1 MGNEAASLV
10 LSISGNMMRSP
21 LTAWDMPHGTHLWG
35 HQAAVSAP
43 IHVPAGK
50 RQLQAGALVSQ
61 AAAEVSDHQPGAA
74 IWEGT
79 GRGEGLIFSESP
91 S

>member
-1 MGNEAASLV
+1 MAQDTL
-10 LSISGNMMRSP
+10 RR
-21 LTAWDMPHGTHLWG
+21 THLWS

-43 IHVPAGK
+43 IHIPAGE

-61 AAAEVSDHQPGAA
+61 AAAKVCDHQPGAA
-74 IWEGT
+74 IWG
-79 GRGEGLIFSESP
+79 GDRQRGVMDSLGFQRP

>member
-1 MGNEAASLV
+1 
-10 LSISGNMMRSP
+10 MRS
-21 LTAWDMPHGTHLWG
+21 LLMAWDMLRGTHLWG

-61 AAAEVSDHQPGAA
+61 AAAEVGDHQPGTA
-74 IWEGT
+74 ICEGT
-79 GRGEGLIFSESP
+79 GRGEGLIFSERP